1 MREKNDKQI
10 EHEKKMFGRV
20 PMDNTILTNAELAH
34 HTIRESHYNLQ
45 TSINYIDL
53 RIKDGENFSLF
64 DMQYL
69 ENNLRDYKKDLIKME
84 DYIKKILT
92 KEMLNE
98 HNKSID
104 RT

>member
-10 EHEKKMFGRV
+10 EHEKKIFGRV
-20 PMDNTILTNAELAH
+20 PMDNTILTNAESAH
-34 HTIRESHYNLQ
+34 YEIRTML
-45 TSINYIDL
+45 NYIDL
-53 RIKDGENFSLF
+53 RIKDGQNFSVF

-69 ENNLRDYKKDLIKME
+69 EKRLRDIDKNVKN
-84 DYIKKILT
+84 ILT
-92 KEMLNE
+92 KEMINE